1 MFPSGRRV
9 PVHPHGPLAR
19 ILENL
24 EKVAVVA
31 EAEQVLGSAASEA
44 VAKAV
49 YDDIVAGMQAKGY

>member
-1 MFPSGRRV
+1 M
-9 PVHPHGPLAR
+9 HPHGPLAR
-19 ILENL
+19 NL
-24 EKVAVVA
+24 EKVAVAA